1 MIEEKFGLV
10 LIWLAVLVM
19 ICGLAFAL
27 QLPRFRAARGVG
39 LVPAGV
45 TAALYI
51 ATVFSV
57 LVFIFKDV
65 QLGLKLSYFAAS
77 PPLLWAVLRLWHCWP
92 P

>member
-45 TAALYI
+45 TAAQASAYQRAQQAQTRSAEYARL
-51 ATVFSV
+51 A
-57 LVFIFKDV
+57 
-65 QLGLKLSYFAAS
+65 FAAARS
-77 PPLLWAVLRLWHCWP
+77 RCRSRRPSSR
-92 P
+92 